1 MSDWRAM
8 MRAPFPSTQYPQNPQ
23 KGSLP
28 PHSEDIEDIVH
39 RDTRPECPTEP
50 SQERLALGKVRPGD
64 VVEWLSPALPE
75 QQGEVLAVHP
85 DETFLAFH
93 PLTEIL
99 CKLPLA
105 WVTRIVMPAERQEG
119 ERAR

>member
-1 MSDWRAM
+1 MWLEAVYKPIRYQWPGGEIRLIPGVPAELPDDRA
-8 MRAPFPSTQYPQNPQ
+8 RRLLEKADGDVRVVNAP
-23 KGSLP
+23 LP
-28 PHSEDIEDIVH
+28 IEDI
-39 RDTRPECPTEP
+39 
-50 SQERLALGKVRPGD
+50 QPGD
-64 VVEWLSPALPE
+64 MVAWLSPLLPE